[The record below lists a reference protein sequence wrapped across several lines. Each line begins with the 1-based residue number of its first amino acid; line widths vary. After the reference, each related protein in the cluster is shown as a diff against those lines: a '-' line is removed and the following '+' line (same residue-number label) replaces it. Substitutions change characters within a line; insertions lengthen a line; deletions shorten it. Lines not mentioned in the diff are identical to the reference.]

1 MVSSYS
7 KEITS
12 IVAGDPEYETELINT
27 HVNIVRVF
35 FLTFYFF
42 FLLHFPFFIII
53 WNLFLS
59 FNPQNENVMLCA
71 MSVVFAS
78 IYTIV

>member
-35 FLTFYFF
+35 FSYVLLLFF
-42 FLLHFPFFIII
+42 ITFPFFYYH
-53 WNLFLS
+53 LKPFS
-59 FNPQNENVMLCA
+59 F
-71 MSVVFAS
+71 
-78 IYTIV
+78 I